1 MNKKQQIL
9 ENLNKLKQINECEKQ
24 IWKVKAYTSAILK
37 IQNMTLENDN
47 IINTNDLKELK
58 LGAKINEKIKHIIE
72 TGNDLDEVNVN
83 MSLMNSINELSL
95 VQNIGIVKAT
105 SLVKE
110 HNIKTI
116 EQLRENIHLLNDKQ
130 KSGLKYF
137 KDIQQRIPREE
148 MNKHV
153 MSIKEIINEYD
164 NNLKVEITG
173 SYRRGELTS
182 GDIDVMINNTDT
194 CSNDIIQN
202 IIKNMK
208 RHKYICEDGIFAI
221 GKKKFMGMCKLHNVN
236 VCRRI
241 DILVTSPHEY
251 PFTILYFTGNY
262 EFNVQMRE
270 HAKKKGFLLNE
281 KGLFIND
288 KKTNSLKC
296 DHVIQCEKDIFDAL
310 DLQYVEPKDRKR
322 DSLLVLNTSNESP
335 T

>member
-9 ENLNKLKQINECEKQ
+9 ENLNKLKQINECEKE
-24 IWKVKAYTSAILK
+24 IWKIKAYNTAILK

-47 IINTNDLKELK
+47 IITTNDLKKLK
-58 LGAKINEKIKHIIE
+58 LGAKINEKIKYIIE

-83 MSLMNSINELSL
+83 MSVINSISQLSL

-110 HNIKTI
+110 HNINTI

-130 KSGLKYF
+130 KSGLRYF
-137 KDIQQRIPREE
+137 KDIKERIPRDE
-148 MNKHV
+148 MNNHV
-153 MSIKEIINEYD
+153 ISIKEIINEYD
-164 NNLKVEITG
+164 KNLKVEITG

-182 GDIDVMINNTDT
+182 GDIDVMINNSDT
-194 CSNDIIQN
+194 SSNDIIKN
-202 IIKNMK
+202 IIRTMK
-208 RHKYICEDGIFAI
+208 IHDYICEDGIFAI
-221 GKKKFMGMCKLHNVN
+221 GKKKFMGMCKLKNVN

-241 DILVTSPHEY
+241 DILVTSPDEY

-288 KKTNSLKC
+288 IKNNSLKC
-296 DHVIQCEKDIFDAL
+296 NHVIQCEKDIFDAL
-310 DLQYVEPKDRKR
+310 DLQYLEPKDRKR
-322 DSLLVLNTSNESP
+322 DSLVVLNTSEESP